1 MMEFAAPLLAYAAA
15 LAIAAAIPGPGIA
28 ALLGQSL
35 AGGLRASLFFLVGL
49 ALGDVVYLTFAVAGL
64 AVIAQTFAG
73 AFLVVKVLG
82 GAYLVYLAYKIWTS
96 ETSAMTVRRNGGSA
110 GIAAVL
116 TGFTVTM
123 GNPKTIIF
131 YLALLPTVVDL
142 KAIGPSQWGALSAV
156 TVIVL
161 AVTLIPYAVLA
172 DRARSILGQSSS
184 LRRLKR
190 YAAGFIGG
198 AGVLILGQAASAIA
212 RRG

>member
-1 MMEFAAPLLAYAAA
+1 MEFAAPLLTYAVA
-15 LAIAAAIPGPGIA
+15 LGIAAAIPGPGVA

-64 AVIAQTFAG
+64 AVIAQAFAG
-73 AFLVVKVLG
+73 AFLVVKILG

-96 ETSAMTVRRNGGSA
+96 DAEAMSIGRKANSSGL
-110 GIAAVL
+110 AAAL

-142 KAIGPSQWGALSAV
+142 KAIAPAQWSALCVV
-156 TVIVL
+156 TVAVL
-161 AVTLIPYAVLA
+161 AVTLIPYAILA

-184 LRRLKR
+184 LRRLNR
-190 YAAGFIGG
+190 FAASFIGA
-198 AGVLILGQAASAIA
+198 AGVLILGQAASAMA
-212 RRG
+212 RRS